1 MKKYLKKSLKAIAI
15 FLAVPLLYLLIS
27 LITSYIP
34 LNASEA
40 NSSKNHTVYLH
51 TNGVH
56 LDIALA
62 KSDLD
67 SLLLKD
73 LQHRPQDRYFS
84 FGWGDRNFYLNTP
97 TWGDLTANN
106 AITALFMT
114 SETLIHLTRYANKRT
129 DWTEIKVNN
138 AQLKSLNKYI
148 LESFQLGEGAAK
160 TMLAG
165 KGYSFR
171 DDFYEAVG
179 SYSCFNTCN
188 SWVNAAFKQA
198 GIKAS
203 LWTPFDFALL
213 DMHRN

>member
-1 MKKYLKKSLKAIAI
+1 MKKYLKKTFKAIGI
-15 FLAVPLLYLLIS
+15 FLAIPFLYLLIS
-27 LITSYIP
+27 LIFSYISVQP
-34 LNASEA
+34 SQK
-40 NSSKNHTVYLH
+40 NSPKNHTIYLH

-62 KSDLD
+62 KADLD

-73 LQHRPQDRYFS
+73 LKHQPQDRYFS

-97 TWGDLTANN
+97 TWGDLTAKN
-106 AITALFMT
+106 AVTALFLT

-129 DWTEIKVNN
+129 SWKEIKVGE
-138 AQLKSLNKYI
+138 AQLKAMNDYLLGSFKLDEQGQKTI
-148 LESFQLGEGAAK
+148 LS
-160 TMLAG
+160 G

-171 DDFYEAVG
+171 DDFYEAIG

-188 SWVNAAFKQA
+188 SWVNAAFKQC
-198 GIKAS
+198 GVKAC

-213 DMHRN
+213 NMHEN